1 LSGSTDK
8 FQDDGRKP
16 WHSANFIVAYDG
28 FSLRDLY
35 SFNQKRNNQPW
46 PFGPS
51 ESGSNNNISWDQGGN
66 PAAQRQAARTGLALL
81 MVSAG
86 VPMIT
91 GGDEMYRTRFGNNN
105 RYNVDS
111 EKNYLKGAHP
121 A

>member
-1 LSGSTDK
+1 
-8 FQDDGRKP
+8 
-16 WHSANFIVAYDG
+16 
-28 FSLRDLY
+28 
-35 SFNQKRNNQPW
+35 
-46 PFGPS
+46 
-51 ESGSNNNISWDQGGN
+51 
-66 PAAQRQAARTGLALL
+66 